1 MEQNMGVTGA
11 TMEQLEM
18 LAGRALLDE
27 QFLHDLL
34 SDPQYAA
41 NTQGI
46 YLGDAQVESLR
57 QFQNK
62 EQELVEILGQLRDF
76 RQSIP
81 EINPKPVAMV
91 LW

>member
-1 MEQNMGVTGA
+1 
-11 TMEQLEM
+11 MEQLEM

-27 QFLHDLL
+27 EFLHALL

-46 YLGDAQVESLR
+46 HLGDAQVMSLK
-57 QFQNK
+57 QFQNM
-62 EQELVEILGQLRDF
+62 EPELTAILVQLRDF

-81 EINPKPVAMV
+81 EINPQPVMAV
-91 LW
+91 QW